1 MMSGHIRL
9 FITTM
14 SYTWLIWGM
23 YRLLSWYVIKFYN
36 LVCFSSLLY
45 QVTESSSPVTT
56 SDYHDPAISSVNT
69 STLDQPLLDT
79 PKNTFPVD
87 MDKHSGTDSKV
98 HEEQKEVKVYK
109 SLLQFG
115 VQCCANSLLNF
126 LIGTWNYPLCRW
138 FEMCYKF
145 SICMQWG

>member
-1 MMSGHIRL
+1 MMSDHLRL
-9 FITTM
+9 SIMTM
-14 SYTWLIWGM
+14 YYTWLIWGM
-23 YRLLSWYVIKFYN
+23 YILLSWYVIKFYN

-87 MDKHSGTDSKV
+87 MSKHAGTGRK
-98 HEEQKEVKVYK
+98 EEQQKEIKVDK
-109 SLLQFG
+109 SLL
-115 VQCCANSLLNF
+115 
-126 LIGTWNYPLCRW
+126 
-138 FEMCYKF
+138 
-145 SICMQWG
+145 

>member
-1 MMSGHIRL
+1 MMSDHLRL
-9 FITTM
+9 SIMTM
-14 SYTWLIWGM
+14 YYTWLIWGM
-23 YRLLSWYVIKFYN
+23 YRLLSRYVIKFYN

-87 MDKHSGTDSKV
+87 MSKHAGTGRK
-98 HEEQKEVKVYK
+98 EEQQKEIKVDK
-109 SLLQFG
+109 SLL
-115 VQCCANSLLNF
+115 
-126 LIGTWNYPLCRW
+126 
-138 FEMCYKF
+138 
-145 SICMQWG
+145 